1 MLLQFSQTT
10 ASGVQGRRAQEVA
23 WAPRRTPVSTTLS
36 HSPCGSAT
44 CLKILSKSWS
54 CIGPVH
60 KRVLTT
66 SSKIRSFED
75 PGCFFKN
82 AMMISRTRSSKAS
95 CPTTVAAGNTRARG
109 DLQRFSTR
117 SRLLT
122 FRPCIDCTSAFR
134 IDARR
139 ASHRLRIETCVFN
152 RLLQSAPTAFRPI
165 VVANGHPSVWFQDP
179 MTFRKRPAH
188 SLRPRFQG
196 QTACPIDD
204 DFMTMP
210 IRGQA
215 QPRFPK
221 KIQFP
226 VLHHAPIRRIGE
238 NIVDARIGY
247 RAQIRAGLRR
257 QTTSPRNPK
266 TLQLLARHH
275 ERRIPSRTVS
285 KTLRCLV
292 MGAEMTRDKPL
303 PLEMLCF
310 SADRNMAL
318 VSTLEDPGH
327 RPPPPTTLPRPINFD
342 G

>member
-122 FRPCIDCTSAFR
+122 LSAVLCLIDFCFASINTAVSDESEMNPHSA
-134 IDARR
+134 IM
-139 ASHRLRIETCVFN
+139 S
-152 RLLQSAPTAFRPI
+152 
-165 VVANGHPSVWFQDP
+165 
-179 MTFRKRPAH
+179 
-188 SLRPRFQG
+188 
-196 QTACPIDD
+196 
-204 DFMTMP
+204 
-210 IRGQA
+210 
-215 QPRFPK
+215 
-221 KIQFP
+221 
-226 VLHHAPIRRIGE
+226 
-238 NIVDARIGY
+238 
-247 RAQIRAGLRR
+247 
-257 QTTSPRNPK
+257 
-266 TLQLLARHH
+266 
-275 ERRIPSRTVS
+275 
-285 KTLRCLV
+285 
-292 MGAEMTRDKPL
+292 
-303 PLEMLCF
+303 
-310 SADRNMAL
+310 
-318 VSTLEDPGH
+318 
-327 RPPPPTTLPRPINFD
+327 
-342 G
+342 